1 MNTETKPLISES
13 ILKDLRIE
21 DEDGDYYAATG
32 ITLSFMYSQR
42 MQTMVDVFRQMV
54 EVFSDYIRPLEL
66 DSKCRDEWTDYTPKQ
81 LKRLLNRFAAASK
94 DGDEMVLAKLAAD
107 SPFQYFGE
115 FGLRIIGS
123 SHDEDSPFRDTDV
136 SAVYFELPM
145 HEVQRVGRQKLLGL
159 VRSIAALA
167 PFQHGMC
174 GYSFKYFHREGSDR
188 IHHWMG
194 DKGLRYFAIHPF
206 MNKYEYSCR
215 HQLPNVNW
223 VTLLG
228 QEMTD
233 KLGGIAAMR
242 KALSE
247 GLEVETLPHGTM
259 LVAGETP
266 PLGDRNALALDLGPL
281 REVAKLTRPVS
292 MEVLDRQ
299 ELVHILSYI
308 FEGEDEEARIE
319 RWLNR
324 FDWKPGMD

>member
-1 MNTETKPLISES
+1 MSTNISNTISEA

-32 ITLSFMYSQR
+32 ITLSFMYAQR
-42 MQTMVDVFRQMV
+42 METMVDVFRQMV
-54 EVFSDYIRPLEL
+54 EVFSDYMHPLAL

-81 LKRLLNRFAAASK
+81 LKRLLNRFGSYSK
-94 DGDEMVLAKLAAD
+94 YGEEIVLAKLDAE

-115 FGLRIIGS
+115 FGVRITGVS
-123 SHDEDSPFRDTDV
+123 ENDTSFAKTDV
-136 SAVYFELPM
+136 CAAYFEMPM
-145 HEVQRVGRQKLLGL
+145 HELQRVGREKLLGL
-159 VRSIAALA
+159 VREIAALA

-174 GYSFKYFHREGSDR
+174 GYSFKYFHREGSDK

-206 MNKYEYSCR
+206 MNKYEYYCR

-223 VTLLG
+223 ITMLG
-228 QEMTD
+228 REMAE
-233 KLGGIAAMR
+233 KLGGPSVLR
-242 KALSE
+242 KGLSE
-247 GLEVETLPHGTM
+247 AVEVETLPYGTM
-259 LVAGETP
+259 LIAGQMP

-292 MEVLDRQ
+292 MEVLDRE

-308 FEGEDEEARIE
+308 FEGEDVETRTE

>member
-1 MNTETKPLISES
+1 MNTEEKAPISEVV
-13 ILKDLRIE
+13 LKDLRIE

-32 ITLSFMYSQR
+32 ITLSFMYAQR

-54 EVFSDYIRPLEL
+54 EVLSNYMHPLAL

-81 LKRLLNRFAAASK
+81 LKRLLNRFAAVSK
-94 DGDEMVLAKLAAD
+94 DGDEMVLAKLDAD

-123 SHDEDSPFRDTDV
+123 SHDKDSPFRDTDV

-145 HEVQRVGRQKLLGL
+145 HEVQRVGRDKLLGL

-174 GYSFKYFHREGSDR
+174 GYSFKYFHREGDDK
-188 IHHWMG
+188 IHLWMG
-194 DKGLRYFAIHPF
+194 DKSLRYFAIHPF
-206 MNKYEYSCR
+206 MNKYEYRCR

-228 QEMTD
+228 QEMTE
-233 KLGGIAAMR
+233 KLGGHAAMR

-247 GLEVETLPHGTM
+247 VVDVETLPHGTM
-259 LVAGETP
+259 LVAGEAP

-281 REVAKLTRPVS
+281 REVARLTQPLMLNRK
-292 MEVLDRQ
+292 
-299 ELVHILSYI
+299 ILSDKILEYL
-308 FEGEDEEARIE
+308 FEGNDQEERIE

-324 FDWKPGMD
+324 FNWKPGMD